1 MLFNSKGM
9 DPIFIITFY
18 RNKRPTGSIRADVR
32 ALQLAA
38 ERHQLKKGNITDLFR
53 TPNLRKNTLCMSFNW
68 LTCSYCFYGVSQ
80 YIGQLSGN
88 AFINVAAC
96 ALLALCGSLLAVP
109 LMNIMGRRTIILC
122 CHVVCATCLFLLAF
136 KPDSM
141 FSVVCAIIGTMCSF
155 VVFLVVYLYTSE
167 LFPTVVR
174 NAAMGFSSMVAR
186 IGSMIAPFIIDL
198 QGIRVWLAPVGFA
211 VVPFAA
217 FFITLLLPET
227 KGCEL
232 TTTIAEGE
240 EFGKKPKVPK
250 KK

>member
-1 MLFNSKGM
+1 MA
-9 DPIFIITFY
+9 FY
-18 RNKRPTGSIRADVR
+18 RNNLPTDAIRGDVV
-32 ALQLAA
+32 ALQKQS
-38 ERHQLKKGNITDLFR
+38 ERNQLKKGNITDLFR
-53 TPNLRKNTLCMSFNW
+53 SPNLRKNTLCMSFNW

-88 AFINVAAC
+88 AFINVAVC
-96 ALLALCGSLLAVP
+96 AILALCGSLISVP
-109 LMNIMGRRTIILC
+109 LMKIMGRRSILLF
-122 CHVVCATCLFLLAF
+122 CHVVAAACLFLLAIS
-136 KPDSM
+136 PESQM
-141 FSVVCAIIGTMCSF
+141 SVVCAVVGTMCSF

-198 QGIRVWLAPVGFA
+198 QGIRMWMAPVGFA
-211 VVPFAA
+211 VVPLAA

-232 TTTIAEGE
+232 MTTIAEGE
-240 EFGKKPKVPK
+240 AFGKKKPTKDIK
-250 KK
+250 K